1 MANSSKAKNNPNIE
15 VLPALIIDRSTAAD
29 DNVKYI
35 YINYEKKNWNDVVKD
50 INIYQQITKS
60 KKLEVLKI
68 KSELQE
74 FCQKSRKALME
85 LNENNDIDDYD
96 DYKQFFLNLSPK
108 NIDDFINGKFCTKII
123 SLYCF
128 VFSED
133 RLFIIDDFEFDRP
146 LGKGAFG
153 IVYVMLHK
161 NEINEYS
168 MTEQVKIETESG
180 FKLNHP
186 LILTM
191 YNVFHYEKRFYF
203 MLEYAPHGQ
212 RYRFFAKNYMVLQSY
227 IYQICHALEYCHSK
241 SIIHRGLKPENILVD
256 CCGNLK
262 LEDFGWSNVN

>member
-29 DNVKYI
+29 DNVKYIYKRI

-108 NIDDFINGKFCTKII
+108 NIDDFINGELTK
-123 SLYCF
+123 
-128 VFSED
+128 
-133 RLFIIDDFEFDRP
+133 
-146 LGKGAFG
+146 
-153 IVYVMLHK
+153 
-161 NEINEYS
+161 
-168 MTEQVKIETESG
+168 
-180 FKLNHP
+180 
-186 LILTM
+186 
-191 YNVFHYEKRFYF
+191 
-203 MLEYAPHGQ
+203 
-212 RYRFFAKNYMVLQSY
+212 
-227 IYQICHALEYCHSK
+227 YCHSK

-262 LEDFGWSNVN
+262 LADFGWNTTACCTLDYLAPEIVGHKQYQYQVDN

>member
-108 NIDDFINGKFCTKII
+108 NIDDFINGELTN
-123 SLYCF
+123 
-128 VFSED
+128 

-146 LGKGAFG
+146 LGKCAFG
-153 IVYVMLHK
+153 IVYLMLYK
-161 NEINEYS
+161 SEINEYS
-168 MTEQVKIETESG
+168 MTEQVKIETKSG
-180 FKLNHP
+180 FKLNHQ

-191 YNVFHYEKRFYF
+191 YN
-203 MLEYAPHGQ
+203 
-212 RYRFFAKNYMVLQSY
+212 Y

-262 LEDFGWSNVN
+262 LEDFGWNTTACCTLDYLAPEIVGHKQYQYQVDN

>member
-1 MANSSKAKNNPNIE
+1 MAHSSKAKNNPNIE

-108 NIDDFINGKFCTKII
+108 NIDDFING
-123 SLYCF
+123 
-128 VFSED
+128 E
-133 RLFIIDDFEFDRP
+133 
-146 LGKGAFG
+146 
-153 IVYVMLHK
+153 
-161 NEINEYS
+161 
-168 MTEQVKIETESG
+168 
-180 FKLNHP
+180 
-186 LILTM
+186 LT
-191 YNVFHYEKRFYF
+191 
-203 MLEYAPHGQ
+203 
-212 RYRFFAKNYMVLQSY
+212 
-227 IYQICHALEYCHSK
+227 
-241 SIIHRGLKPENILVD
+241 ILVD

-262 LEDFGWSNVN
+262 LEDFGWNTTACCTLDYLAPEIVGHKQYQYQVDN

>member
-108 NIDDFINGKFCTKII
+108 NIDDFINGELTN
-123 SLYCF
+123 
-128 VFSED
+128 

-153 IVYVMLHK
+153 IVYLAR
-161 NEINEYS
+161 
-168 MTEQVKIETESG
+168 
-180 FKLNHP
+180 FKKK
-186 LILTM
+186 TK
-191 YNVFHYEKRFYF
+191 FTC
-203 MLEYAPHGQ
+203 A
-212 RYRFFAKNYMVLQSY
+212 
-227 IYQICHALEYCHSK
+227 
-241 SIIHRGLKPENILVD
+241 
-256 CCGNLK
+256 
-262 LEDFGWSNVN
+262 